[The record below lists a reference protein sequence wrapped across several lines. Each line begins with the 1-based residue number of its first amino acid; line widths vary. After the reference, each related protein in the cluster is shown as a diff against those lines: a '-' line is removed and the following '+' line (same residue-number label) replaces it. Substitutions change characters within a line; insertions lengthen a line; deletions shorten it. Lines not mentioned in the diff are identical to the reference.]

1 MPGYSTEESY
11 VISERNIKTMTG
23 AELKKLAFD
32 KIDTLAEKI
41 IAIGDTVWKNPEPGY
56 REYKTARLA
65 AETFRSLGLTTRE
78 GG

>member
-32 KIDTLAEKI
+32 KIDALAEKI
-41 IAIGDTVWKNPEPGY
+41 ISIGDTVWKNPEPGY
-56 REYKTARLA
+56 REVKTSAYLA
-65 AETFRSLGLTTRE
+65 GKMEELGL
-78 GG
+78 